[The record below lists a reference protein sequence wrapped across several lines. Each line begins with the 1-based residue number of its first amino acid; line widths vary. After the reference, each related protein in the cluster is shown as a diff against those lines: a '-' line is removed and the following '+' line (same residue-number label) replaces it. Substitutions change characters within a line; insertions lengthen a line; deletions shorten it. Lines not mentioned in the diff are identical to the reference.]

1 MATTAV
7 FAEILIVG
15 LEVEAWILVAV
26 LAVSGTDWI
35 DTGDAA
41 DFAGLVLVVVLA
53 LAYVLGILVDRLAD
67 TFIDWVE
74 DRDRGKSIKK
84 RLMKH
89 PEFEKPADVAPMR
102 MMVMHESE
110 GMTRFLDYQRSRWR
124 ITRATIVNLAVLG
137 VAGALYLGLQVAWY
151 WLFVPL
157 AGALVLIAITYF
169 AGVRIQEAWVER
181 LSDAYGIVSDTS
193 KA

>member
-7 FAEILIVG
+7 FAEILIIG
-15 LEVEAWILVAV
+15 LEVEAWMFLAAVA
-26 LAVSGTDWI
+26 LFGTDWL
-35 DTGDAA
+35 DAA
-41 DFAGLVLVVVLA
+41 DSTNFAGLLVIVVLS

-89 PEFEKPADVAPMR
+89 PEFETPADVAPMR

-124 ITRATIVNLAVLG
+124 ITRATIVNLALLG